1 MRNAEYQKF
10 KKLVEGKFNF
20 DTSGLTAYID
30 QERRELITKFQTTKG
45 IMDYAFLED
54 AVKGSR
60 DLHFLDTTTTFQSDA
75 DCGYNASD
83 TTSLTKR
90 TLTVGHVKREEDICP
105 KKLKAFWTEI
115 LMRKGASG
123 DEIIPNEINSAW
135 MNLVINQVA
144 NALAVADWR
153 GDTDS
158 ATANLNKYEGLLKQL
173 NADSDVIE
181 GNPDGYSEVTLGN
194 VLDVMQTMYLQV
206 TEDMHDAGDV
216 ESLDW
221 FLPRDIYNKY
231 IIAARNANL
240 YHHNVTDEQPTYH
253 GTKIPLII
261 QAGLQAGNEMVI
273 TPRRNLGIAV
283 DDRADEERLDV
294 WYSKDDRINHSTL
307 HFSRGTTYK
316 YGSRVVLFDASY
328 S

>member
-1 MRNAEYQKF
+1 MNNAEYRKF
-10 KKLVEGKFNF
+10 KKLVDGKFNF
-20 DTSGLTAYID
+20 DTSGLSAYID
-30 QERRELITKFQTTKG
+30 EQRRELITKMQTTKG
-45 IMDYAFLED
+45 LADYAFLED

-83 TTSLTKR
+83 ATTLTKR
-90 TLTVGHVKREEDICP
+90 KLTVGHIKRDEDLCP

-115 LMRKGASG
+115 LMRKGISG

-153 GDTDS
+153 GDTAS
-158 ATANLNKYEGLLKQL
+158 AVANLNKYNGLLKQL
-173 NADSDVIE
+173 NADSDVID
-181 GNPDGYSEVTLGN
+181 GNTGSVSEVTLGN
-194 VLDVMQTMYLQV
+194 VLDVMQNAYLAI
-206 TEDMHDAGDV
+206 TEDMFDGGDGD
-216 ESLDW
+216 SLDW
-221 FLPRDIYNKY
+221 FLSRDIYQKY

-240 YHHNVTDEQPTYH
+240 YHFTGGEDQVTYH
-253 GTKIPLII
+253 GTKINLIV

-273 TPRRNLGIAV
+273 TPRGNLGIAV
-283 DDRADEERLDV
+283 DDQADENNLDV
-294 WYSKDDRINHSTL
+294 WYSKDDRINHSTIR
-307 HFSRGTTYK
+307 FSRGTTYK
-316 YGSRVVLFDASY
+316 YGSRVVLFDASV